1 MSRDLNLFT
10 DFRRAKTAFSNTSW
24 IRYNGNDLCNT
35 EHMKNIDNDVL
46 QITSHLMQHR
56 GVGSNI
62 GVGVHPGVGP
72 VDVGT
77 EGPERG
83 AER

>member
-1 MSRDLNLFT
+1 
-10 DFRRAKTAFSNTSW
+10 
-24 IRYNGNDLCNT
+24 
-35 EHMKNIDNDVL
+35 MKNIDNDVL

-72 VDVGT
+72 DDVGT